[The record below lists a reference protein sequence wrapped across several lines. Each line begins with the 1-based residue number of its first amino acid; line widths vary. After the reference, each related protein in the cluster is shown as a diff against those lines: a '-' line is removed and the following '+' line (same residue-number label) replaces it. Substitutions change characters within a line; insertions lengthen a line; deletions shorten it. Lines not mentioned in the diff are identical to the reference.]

1 MLDTN
6 RLRAGACADSF
17 GRAELVLETTGR
29 RALQTNGRF
38 QPEPWPA
45 HAAAPLTDLCCK
57 SRLMSFDSDEGRV
70 PVGQNES
77 LVVDRTYETWNGG
90 DVSGLQELYALDAD
104 VAIPGASAQGRE
116 QIGAL
121 WGAFIS
127 AFPDGQLTELLRLDC
142 GGYIVSE
149 NNLSGTHTGPLD
161 TPQGEIPATGN
172 SVSVDGVSIFKIENG
187 EIQSEHLYFD
197 QVTFLAQLGLMPAQP
212 TT

>member
-1 MLDTN
+1 VTSSRSIYPFPFRSLSAATRGGWCDADIDAA
-6 RLRAGACADSF
+6 RAFTASF
-17 GRAELVLETTGR
+17 GSLDRPTLQESTG
-29 RALQTNGRF
+29 
-38 QPEPWPA
+38 
-45 HAAAPLTDLCCK
+45 
-57 SRLMSFDSDEGRV
+57 V
-70 PVGQNES
+70 PVCVTDERKVQVGQDES
-77 LVVDRTYETWNGG
+77 HVVDRSYETWNSGNV
-90 DVSGLQELYALDAD
+90 DGLQELYAIDAD

-149 NNLSGTHTGPLD
+149 NNLSGTHTAPLV

-197 QVTFLAQLGLMPAQP
+197 QMTFLAQLGLTPPQP

>member
-1 MLDTN
+1 
-6 RLRAGACADSF
+6 
-17 GRAELVLETTGR
+17 
-29 RALQTNGRF
+29 
-38 QPEPWPA
+38 
-45 HAAAPLTDLCCK
+45 
-57 SRLMSFDSDEGRV
+57 MSFASDEGRV

-77 LVVDRTYETWNGG
+77 LVVDRAYETWNGG

-149 NNLSGTHTGPLD
+149 NGTHTAPLV

-197 QVTFLAQLGLMPAQP
+197 QVTFLAQLGLMPANP

>member
-1 MLDTN
+1 
-6 RLRAGACADSF
+6 
-17 GRAELVLETTGR
+17 
-29 RALQTNGRF
+29 
-38 QPEPWPA
+38 
-45 HAAAPLTDLCCK
+45 
-57 SRLMSFDSDEGRV
+57 MSFDSDEGRV

-149 NNLSGTHTGPLD
+149 NNLSGTHTAPLV

-172 SVSVDGVSIFKIENG
+172 SVSVDGVSIFKIEND